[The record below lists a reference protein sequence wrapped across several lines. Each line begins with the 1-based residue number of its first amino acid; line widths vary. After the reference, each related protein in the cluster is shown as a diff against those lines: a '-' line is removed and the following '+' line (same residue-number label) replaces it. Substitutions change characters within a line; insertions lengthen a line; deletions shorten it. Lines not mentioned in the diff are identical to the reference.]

1 MLGLQVDVISAVEA
15 ADITILAQVNTHTPN
30 KVDEAL
36 YAASREG
43 LIATVKALLD
53 KESLDTH

>member
-1 MLGLQVDVISAVEA
+1 MEA
-15 ADITILAQVNTHTPN
+15 ADITILAQVNTQAPN

-43 LIATVKALLD
+43 LIATVKALLA
-53 KESLDTH
+53 KESLDAR